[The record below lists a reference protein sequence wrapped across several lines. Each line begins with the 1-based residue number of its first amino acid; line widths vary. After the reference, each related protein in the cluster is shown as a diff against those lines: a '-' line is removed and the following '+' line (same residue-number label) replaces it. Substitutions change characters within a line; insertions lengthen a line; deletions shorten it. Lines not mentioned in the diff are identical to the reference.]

1 MAEAM
6 SRCAMEKGQMGNI
19 NAFADTGPCA
29 ETESGSKDAPRQQ
42 SCRASPMPFL
52 TKRSP
57 P

>member
-6 SRCAMEKGQMGNI
+6 PPCIMKKGRMGNI
-19 NAFADTGPCA
+19 NVFANTGPCA
-29 ETESGSKDAPRQQ
+29 KTESGSKDAPRHQ

-52 TKRSP
+52 TKLSP

>member
-6 SRCAMEKGQMGNI
+6 SRCAMEKGRMGNI

-29 ETESGSKDAPRQQ
+29 ETESDSKDAPRQQ

-52 TKRSP
+52 TKLSP

>member
-19 NAFADTGPCA
+19 NVFANTGPRGNR
-29 ETESGSKDAPRQQ
+29 TGSKDAARHQ